1 MVYTC
6 CVPNCRGNYPNTEKV
21 QMFSIPKSDS
31 LRRKWLRAIHRQNFI
46 PSNHSKV
53 CEKHFV
59 ESDIERT
66 VEHFDEKKG
75 TSIKINLIRPRLH
88 SCLAVQN
95 IYQVNLQHQEK
106 VPMIEEFELI
116 ETIYRVL
123 LLQA

>member
-31 LRRKWLRAIHRQNFI
+31 LRSKWLRAIHRQNFI

-75 TSIKINLIRPRLH
+75 TSIKINLIRPRLRKDAVPSQLPVS
-88 SCLAVQN
+88 SCENIYQAVQN
-95 IYQVNLQHQEK
+95 IYQ
-106 VPMIEEFELI
+106 
-116 ETIYRVL
+116 
-123 LLQA
+123 